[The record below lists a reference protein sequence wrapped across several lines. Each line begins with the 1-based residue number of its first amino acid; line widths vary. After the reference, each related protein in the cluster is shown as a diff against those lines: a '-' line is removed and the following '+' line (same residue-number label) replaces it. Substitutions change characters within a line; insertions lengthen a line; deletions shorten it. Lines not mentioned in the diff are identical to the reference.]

1 MLSLVSMN
9 VDLSDATRGL
19 LTSER
24 SAIADLHGILTKLGA
39 AEEDLKDL
47 KVALDD
53 LEGVFM
59 LVVCGEYNAGKSS
72 LLNALLGHK
81 VMLEGVTPTT
91 DRVTI
96 VTYGPVAKDVTESSS
111 LMRREFPAEILKDVA
126 FVDTPGTNAII
137 QEHQELTEDFVPRAD
152 LVLFV
157 TSADRPFT
165 ESERKFLELI
175 GSWGKKIVIL
185 VNKLD
190 IIEDATEREKV
201 LNFVRENARKTIGV
215 SPKVFGIK
223 ARDAFKAKESGN
235 KAALKDTGLPEL
247 ESFISS
253 TLAAGERFKLKLLNP
268 LGVAEN
274 LNQRYQDV
282 IEHRLS
288 LLEDD
293 RKTLSEVDR
302 QLEQYEKDMQREF
315 ENYLSR
321 IKTVLLEVERR
332 GDVYFDDTIR
342 LQNVLSLMNANKIKK
357 DFEARVIR
365 NADQE
370 VDFAVSEL
378 VDWFLQKNLKLWE
391 DVMSFVNDR
400 RQAGNENIIGE
411 VGGRFQYDRENLIRS
426 LRESASDVLDTYDED
441 SEARRLADKLQSSV
455 YQSGLGLVS
464 GLGLGAAVLA
474 FVSSAALD
482 ITGVTLGITLAGIGF
497 FLIPRRRKQA
507 KLELHNNMQ
516 KLRDSLHDSLAK
528 EFNNELRKASAKLH
542 EAIEPYTRF
551 VRSELGRIESLDKEL
566 ESSEASLLALRKDV
580 EALT

>member
-1 MLSLVSMN
+1 MN

>member
-1 MLSLVSMN
+1 MLSLESMN

-190 IIEDATEREKV
+190 IIEDAAEREKV

-215 SPKVFGIK
+215 SPQVFGIK
-223 ARDAFKAKESGN
+223 ARDAFKAKETGN

-302 QLEQYEKDMQREF
+302 QLAQYEKDMHREF

-342 LQNVLSLMNANKIKK
+342 LQNVLSLMNSNKIKQ

-391 DVMSFVNDR
+391 DVMNFVNDR

-426 LRESASDVLDTYDED
+426 LRESASNVLDTYDED
-441 SEARRLADKLQSSV
+441 SEARRLADTLQSSV

-482 ITGVTLGITLAGIGF
+482 ITGVTLGLTLAGIGF
-497 FLIPRRRKQA
+497 FIIPRRRKQA
-507 KLELHNNMQ
+507 KLELHSNMQ
-516 KLRDSLHDSLAK
+516 TLRDSLHDSLAK

-566 ESSEASLLALRKDV
+566 ESSEAVLLELRKDV